1 MLVMPTVVLGL
12 RLVKYR
18 STATL
23 VILTLAGA
31 NMASCSMQTLSSST
45 VELKIDP
52 SLIGIVLGTKGTRVK
67 KIESDTGVSSIRID
81 SETGMYVTYSVYIK

>member
-1 MLVMPTVVLGL
+1 LQKVQNDLF
-12 RLVKYR
+12 
-18 STATL
+18 STQ
-23 VILTLAGA
+23 GE
-31 NMASCSMQTLSSST
+31 MASSST